1 MTEENNSKEV
11 SAPAGNMVFGFDR
24 ATDESSLTV
33 FLERIAS
40 PPLLETLVCR
50 LEDHEIE
57 ELVDLFT
64 GLMKKH
70 LSKKEYHRLFL
81 GDAD

>member
-1 MTEENNSKEV
+1 MTEQKNSKEA
-11 SAPAGNMVFGFDR
+11 SGPAGNMVFGFDR
-24 ATDESSLTV
+24 PTDESSLTL
-33 FLERIAS
+33 FLERIANQ
-40 PPLLETLVCR
+40 PLLETLVCR

-57 ELVDLFT
+57 ELVDRFT

-81 GDAD
+81 GEAD